1 MIFQKCSLIETN
13 PLNVLFESDPFRVGF
28 ECVEVLDGQE
38 FCHMRRMILA
48 CLVCRLLPRDQEK
61 DRTKRKMA
69 PRERE
74 RESDSFHRK
83 SGVYLTNKQCTMYDI
98 LIYYFTNIQHN

>member
-74 RESDSFHRK
+74 RK
-83 SGVYLTNKQCTMYDI
+83 
-98 LIYYFTNIQHN
+98 